1 MRSQINLGIRI
12 GMLVRGE
19 GLDVATGNDVRRI
32 AMSDAAETQ
41 DRRERLTAGAHLR
54 VGSLVG
60 RGTVEGAAMSW
71 LARRRAA

>member
-1 MRSQINLGIRI
+1 VRSQINLGIRI

-19 GLDVATGNDVRRI
+19 GLDVATGNGVRRI

-41 DRRERLTAGAHLR
+41 DRRERLTARAHLR